1 MNGNLF
7 AEAKFNFAWELPMN
21 IRIFEKEY
29 AIVVSADA
37 YYKTDEVSNEQN
49 NSYKTFLENYNAIM
63 KEVEKLLLLE
73 AGSKEKAIKRFTPK
87 TIKIKRNGDYGIVFD
102 DKTDFENGLVIAIS
116 PKFAL
121 MGTDEYF

>member
-21 IRIFEKEY
+21 IGIFEKEY

-37 YYKTDEVSNEQN
+37 YYKTDEVSDEQN
-49 NSYKTFLENYNAIM
+49 NSYKTFLENYNTIM

-73 AGSKEKAIKRFTPK
+73 AGSKEKAIERFTPK

-116 PKFAL
+116 PKFEL